1 MRNKETRIERRKR
14 MRKERKLKGENMN
27 NKWYEIPCSWEVY
40 GTVEVAAT
48 SLDEAI
54 EKVEDNDFPL
64 PSKSSYVDG
73 SFQVDRPIAEDLNS

>member
-1 MRNKETRIERRKR
+1 MRRKETRIERRKR
-14 MRKERKLKGENMN
+14 MREERKLKGENMN

-73 SFQVDRPIAEDLNS
+73 SFQVDRTIAEDLNS

>member
-1 MRNKETRIERRKR
+1 MRRKETRIERRKR
-14 MRKERKLKGENMN
+14 MREERKLKGENMN

-54 EKVEDNDFPL
+54 EKVEDDDFPL
-64 PSKSSYVDG
+64 PSSTSYVDG

>member
-14 MRKERKLKGENMN
+14 MREERKLKGENMN

-64 PSKSSYVDG
+64 PSKCSYVDG

>member
-14 MRKERKLKGENMN
+14 MREERKLKGENMN

>member
-14 MRKERKLKGENMN
+14 MREERKLKGENMN

-73 SFQVDRPIAEDLNS
+73 SFQGDRPIAEDLNS

>member
-1 MRNKETRIERRKR
+1 MRRKETRIERRKR
-14 MRKERKLKGENMN
+14 MREERKLKGENMN

-64 PSKSSYVDG
+64 PSSTSYVDG